1 MNLFEISVS
10 SDDFG
15 KINSELT
22 KLGAV
27 IDSHSIDGDVIVL
40 KGSAPVISLKP
51 HIEEI
56 SAFSIDGSGFDISS
70 NGYLPC
76 RNSDAVISASKYN
89 PDEDTENPSFSI
101 FTQNG
106 SGMSVSWR
114 ECEEFMHIKPYV
126 KRVSSNFDR
135 KSNYSRQSL
144 DDIFKQTY
152 GKNNVS
158 HVKYKKLITPEQDE
172 HKYQSK
178 QFKNSKKTKHVLLV
192 DAYNL
197 IHANTYL
204 KDLAKLDLG
213 AAREKM
219 LEIVAEYSSMKGFE
233 AILVFDAYKNKDR
246 LANKED
252 ALGVSFVF
260 TASNETADSY
270 IERYVFEHIKSENIT
285 VVTSDRLEQMTI
297 FQMGAN
303 RQSASDFFDEFD
315 LLKTK
320 LMPHLLH

>member
-1 MNLFEISVS
+1 MI
-10 SDDFG
+10 
-15 KINSELT
+15 
-22 KLGAV
+22 A
-27 IDSHSIDGDVIVL
+27 
-40 KGSAPVISLKP
+40 
-51 HIEEI
+51 
-56 SAFSIDGSGFDISS
+56 
-70 NGYLPC
+70 
-76 RNSDAVISASKYN
+76 
-89 PDEDTENPSFSI
+89 
-101 FTQNG
+101 
-106 SGMSVSWR
+106 
-114 ECEEFMHIKPYV
+114 
-126 KRVSSNFDR
+126 
-135 KSNYSRQSL
+135 
-144 DDIFKQTY
+144 
-152 GKNNVS
+152 
-158 HVKYKKLITPEQDE
+158 PEQDE
-172 HKYQSK
+172 HKFQSK
-178 QFKNSKKTKHVLLV
+178 QFKKSIKTKHVLLV

-197 IHANTYL
+197 IYANSYL
-204 KDLAKLDLG
+204 KGLAKLDLG

-252 ALGVSFVF
+252 ALGVSIVF

-303 RQSASDFFDEFD
+303 RQSASDFFGEFD